1 MTTLL
6 WIDVETDGLDP
17 ERDHLLEVGLLAT
30 GSDLEPLDGGVFS
43 PIRFDGPV
51 DAFIGRMHGPT
62 ACWRNAGRRR
72 RRTKE
77 VAGWCRAYVAR
88 HLARSAD
95 MLVAGSS
102 VSFDR
107 RWLDRHMPGL
117 LDGLGH
123 RSLDVS
129 AVDEASRLWAPD
141 VRGARPDRTTDHR
154 VRHCLA
160 DSIALARHYKEAL
173 WDRSQG

>member
-17 ERDHLLEVGLLAT
+17 ERGHLPEVGLLAT

-51 DAFIGRMHGPT
+51 DAFIGRMHGPNGLLAECRT
-62 ACWRNAGRRR
+62 APEAD
-72 RRTKE
+72 E
-77 VAGWCRAYVAR
+77 VAGRCRAYVAR
-88 HLARSAD
+88 HLARSTD
-95 MLVAGSS
+95 VLVAGSS

-141 VRGARPDRTTDHR
+141 VRAARPDRTTDHR

-173 WDRSQG
+173 WDRSRG

>member
-17 ERDHLLEVGLLAT
+17 ERGHLLEVGLLAT

-51 DAFIGRMHGPT
+51 DAFIGRMHGP
-62 ACWRNAGRRR
+62 N
-72 RRTKE
+72 
-77 VAGWCRAYVAR
+77 
-88 HLARSAD
+88 
-95 MLVAGSS
+95 
-102 VSFDR
+102 
-107 RWLDRHMPGL
+107 GL
-117 LDGLGH
+117 LAEC
-123 RSLDVS
+123 RT
-129 AVDEASRLWAPD
+129 APEADEASRLWAPD
-141 VRGARPDRTTDHR
+141 VRAARPDRTTDHR

-173 WDRSQG
+173 WDRSRG

>member
-17 ERDHLLEVGLLAT
+17 GSGHLLEVELLAT
-30 GSDLEPLDGGVFS
+30 NSDLEPLDEGFFS
-43 PIRFDGPV
+43 PIRFDGSV
-51 DAFIGRMHGPT
+51 DAFIGRMHGPNGLL
-62 ACWRNAGRRR
+62 AECRAAPPLD
-72 RRTKE
+72 E
-77 VAGWCRAYVAR
+77 VARWCRAYVAR
-88 HLARSAD
+88 HLAATPD
-95 MLVAGSS
+95 VLVAGSS

-107 RWLDRHMPGL
+107 RWLDAYMPGL
-117 LDGLGH
+117 LDRLGH

-141 VRGARPDRTTDHR
+141 VRAARPDRTTDHR

-173 WDRSQG
+173 WDRSRG

>member
-51 DAFIGRMHGPT
+51 DAFIGRMHGP
-62 ACWRNAGRRR
+62 N
-72 RRTKE
+72 
-77 VAGWCRAYVAR
+77 
-88 HLARSAD
+88 
-95 MLVAGSS
+95 
-102 VSFDR
+102 
-107 RWLDRHMPGL
+107 GL

-141 VRGARPDRTTDHR
+141 VRAARPDRTTDHR

-160 DSIALARHYKEAL
+160 DSIALARYYKEAL